1 MAIKKDERSRNWTFI
16 LYPDS
21 AVEHW
26 RTVLDDLH
34 IQWIESP
41 LHEADIN
48 GDGSQKKPHWHIILL
63 FEGNKSYEQIKE
75 ITDSVKGT
83 VPFKVASIRS
93 TVRYLA
99 HLDNPDKHQYSI
111 TDIIAHGGADVAD
124 YLRATT
130 SSRYQ
135 MIDEMT
141 RFIDDNNIT
150 EYRDL
155 VRYARQNEPDWFY
168 LLCDSATYFISAYIK
183 SCRHRVIAVD
193 KETGEVIEKF

>member
-1 MAIKKDERSRNWTFI
+1 MALKKEELGRNWTFV
-16 LYPDS
+16 LYPES
-21 AVEHW
+21 AVENW
-26 RTVLDDLH
+26 RTVLDEMH

-41 LHEADIN
+41 LHEADVN
-48 GDGSQKKPHWHIILL
+48 GDGSQKKPHWHIVLI
-63 FEGNKSYEQIKE
+63 FEGNKSLEQIKE

-93 TVRYLA
+93 MVRYLA
-99 HLDNPDKHQYSI
+99 HLDNPDKYQYPIS
-111 TDIIAHGGADVAD
+111 DIIAHGGADIAD